1 MKPEK
6 IRLKYCIIPLAF
18 AGLQNAMT
26 FMGTMWL
33 RSDTAGITNITTD
46 FDRMIPAVPQFVY
59 IYLGFFVFWIISFLL
74 AARTGPK
81 FFYRIIAAYILADA
95 VCLLFYIFLPTTN
108 MGDRA
113 EIEGDSLSWL
123 LLSFIYFASRPTN
136 LFPSTHCFVTWLSY
150 ICVRGQKHINKSLR
164 VSSLVIAILIFLS
177 TLFTKQH
184 VFIDIPAGILLAEG
198 TYILCGRWQKFTGLV
213 EKVFTNINKKVF
225 KDL

>member
-18 AGLQNAMT
+18 AELQNAVT

-46 FDRMIPAVPQFVY
+46 FDRMIPVIPQFVY
-59 IYLGFFVFWIISFLL
+59 VYLGFFVFWIISFVL
-74 AARTGPK
+74 AARIGPE
-81 FFYRIIAAYILADA
+81 FFYRMIAAYILADA
-95 VCLLFYIFLPTTN
+95 VCLLFYIFFPTTN

-113 EIEGDSLSWL
+113 EIEGESLSWL

-150 ICVRGQKHINKSLR
+150 ICVRGQKHINKCLR
-164 VSSLVIAILIFLS
+164 GSSLAIAILIFLS
-177 TLFTKQH
+177 TQFTKQH